1 MRIIAFA
8 NQKGGVGKTTTVV
21 NVGAALAELKKKVLV
36 VDLDPQAH
44 LTKSLGVDSGKL
56 EESILD
62 VLKAKSKWKDTV
74 IETRG
79 LSVIPSTP
87 DLAGIDVELG
97 GVIGREKILKK
108 AFAGITGYDYILI
121 DCPPSLGILTLNA
134 LVCSTDIFVA
144 LQTHY
149 YALDGMAEF
158 VKVVRTVQEV
168 IDKGVEITGIIF
180 TLHSPWKN
188 LNQEIEQETMKH
200 FGNLVFKTAIR
211 ENIKLA
217 EAPSHQ
223 KTIFEYAPSSHGAE
237 DYMALAKEI
246 IKKTGK

>member
-1 MRIIAFA
+1 MRTIAFA

-21 NVGAALAELKKKVLV
+21 NVGAALVQLNKRVLV

-44 LTKSLGVDSGKL
+44 LTKSLGIDVNQLRTSV
-56 EESILD
+56 LD
-62 VLKAKSKWKDTV
+62 VLKGKCKWKEAV
-74 IETRG
+74 IEAKG
-79 LSVIPSTP
+79 ISVIPSTP
-87 DLAGIDVELG
+87 NLAGIDVELG

-108 AFAGITGYDYILI
+108 AFSGITGYDFILM

-134 LVCSTDIFVA
+134 LVCSTDVYVT

-158 VKVVRTVQEV
+158 VKVVKTVQEV
-168 IDKGVEITGIIF
+168 IDKDVEITGIIF

-188 LNQEIEQETMKH
+188 LNQEIEAETMKY

-223 KTIFEYAPSSHGAE
+223 KTIFEYASSSHGAE
-237 DYMALAKEI
+237 DYLALAKEI

>member
-21 NVGAALAELKKKVLV
+21 NAGAALAELKKKVLV

-44 LTKSLGVDSGKL
+44 LTKSMGIDIPGLDY
-56 EESILD
+56 SILD
-62 VLKAKSKWKDTV
+62 LLKSKCKWKDAV
-74 IETRG
+74 KETKG
-79 LSVIPSTP
+79 LSIIPSTP

-97 GVIGREKILKK
+97 GVIGREKLLKK
-108 AFAGITGYDYILI
+108 AFANMTGYDYVLL

-134 LVCSTDIFVA
+134 LVCSTDIYVT

-158 VKVVRTVQEV
+158 VKVINAVQEM
-168 IDKGVEITGIIF
+168 IDKGIKISGIIF
-180 TLHSPWKN
+180 TLHSLRKN
-188 LNQEIEQETMKH
+188 LNQEIEKETIKY
-200 FGNLVFKTAIR
+200 FGELVFKTAIR

-223 KTIFEYAPSSHGAE
+223 KTIFEYAHDSHGAE
-237 DYMALAKEI
+237 DYLALAKEI
-246 IKKTGK
+246 IKRTSK